1 MKIALLVPAY
11 NVEKYVAFCL
21 DSVLNQTY
29 KNFEVFI
36 MNDGSRDNTLKI
48 LNEYAKSDE
57 RIHVFSQQNKGITKT
72 RNSLLEKISDD
83 TDFILYLD
91 SDDMIHPKTLETAV
105 YYIQKYDSDVVEWQ
119 AKRIEHDE
127 TSPQH
132 QDIDY
137 SNTKVN
143 FLNDMNIFW
152 SNKTRIGPWINIW
165 NKLYKWDKIKPIR
178 FSEKLAFEDDY
189 FYNTQVHSVI
199 SSKVVIPN
207 VLYYY
212 RKNPTSITQKINFE
226 KYITTTANRIQLS
239 YDTFLK
245 TNKVPQKYRKDFEYD
260 LAMDCYRMVI
270 RKNLKKNK
278 SIKNC
283 RDMFI
288 LSSDY
293 INHFYNDKIVDFSRL
308 SFAKRCVVFLTRHRM
323 FILAK
328 ILARFF

>member
-11 NVEKYVAFCL
+11 NVEKYVALFL

-36 MNDGSRDNTLKI
+36 MNDGSTDNTLKI
-48 LNEYAKSDE
+48 LNEYAQSDK

-83 TDFILYLD
+83 TEFIMYLD

-105 YYIQKYDSDVVEWQ
+105 YYMQKYKADVVEWK

-127 TSPQH
+127 TKPQH

-152 SNKTRIGPWINIW
+152 SNKTRVDSWINVI
-165 NKLYKWDKIKPIR
+165 NKLYKWNKIRKIR

-189 FYNTQVHSVI
+189 FYNTQIHSVI
-199 SSKVVIPN
+199 STKVVIPD

-245 TNKVPQKYRKDFEYD
+245 TNKVPPKYRKDFEFD

-308 SFAKRCVVFLTRHRM
+308 SFAKRCVVLLTRHRM

-328 ILARFF
+328 MVARFF